1 MKPRAR
7 ARKLATFAKRAR
19 RLTEL
24 TNRSQALRCTRP
36 VSCLNKD
43 RRRTLRGSLRLVG
56 VFDLDRL
63 CQGCRAHW
71 HLTMASVEL
80 DALEGAAAERARL
93 VQLRG
98 GRRE

>member
-1 MKPRAR
+1 MTPRAR
-7 ARKLATFAKRAR
+7 ARKLAAFAKRAR

-24 TNRSQALRCTRP
+24 TDKSVALRCTRP
-36 VSCLNKD
+36 VSCLNKEQ
-43 RRRTLRGSLRLVG
+43 RRKRRGSLRPLG

-63 CQGCRAHW
+63 CQGCRTHW

-80 DALEGAAAERARL
+80 DALGGAAAERARL

-98 GRRE
+98 RRKQ